1 MAYYQTDNTH
11 LSGERRK
18 AIAILKN
25 SCRSVINTAIIIAL
39 IGNITTQETA
49 DVVSLG
55 LVLLLFI
62 YTIVTWFINTSH
74 TKTSTLVGLILCDSI
89 LTGLVISELLYSPWP
104 SLILISLV
112 YFSSLYYGGI
122 KDWGFANIGLAIGI
136 GFGFF
141 ILGHQTLILV
151 SNDSIYL
158 SIGVGAITYMCLY
171 SFYNHRQAQDIEDE
185 HKVLVNE
192 VKEQKLRIYQISQY
206 LPKSAWDIIEGKRK
220 AKIQRKHITIFF
232 SDIVGFSSLSE
243 ELEAEVLSNV
253 LSSYLAEMSN
263 VVAQFNGTIDK
274 FIGDAIMVTF
284 GDDSAISL
292 GVKQDATACVSM
304 AIAMGKRMRELQH
317 TWAEMGI
324 KKPLQIRMGINTGYC
339 TVGTFGTSKH
349 LDHTALGVHVN
360 LASRLESAGQAEEIL
375 ISHETWSLVKD
386 TVLCKDRGHIKA
398 KGFTHPVQVYQV
410 VDHRKEMG
418 VNQSYFSQTADGFSM
433 HLDVEKVKN
442 YDREKVIASLEQ
454 ATKKLKKQ
462 LKV

>member
-25 SCRSVINTAIIIAL
+25 SCRSVIGLAVIAAL
-39 IGNITTQETA
+39 AGNIMAQSTV
-49 DVVSLG
+49 DVLSLG
-55 LVLLLFI
+55 LILLMFI
-62 YTIVTWFINTSH
+62 YTIAAWFINNH
-74 TKTSTLVGLILCDSI
+74 QTKTLTLMGLTIVDS
-89 LTGLVISELLYSPWP
+89 LVTGLVISELQYNPWP
-104 SLILISLV
+104 SLVLVSLI

-122 KDWGFANIGLAIGI
+122 KDWGFANIGLAVGIGI
-136 GFGFF
+136 GFFV
-141 ILGHQTLILV
+141 LGHQTFVWL
-151 SNDSIYL
+151 NDQTVDIA
-158 SIGVGAITYMCLY
+158 IAIGAIAYMCLY
-171 SFYNHRQAQDIEDE
+171 SFFNHRQAQDIEDE

-206 LPKSAWDIIEGKRK
+206 LPKSTWDIIEGKRK
-220 AKIQRKHITIFF
+220 AQIQRKPISIFF

-263 VVAQFNGTIDK
+263 IVAQFNGTIDK

-292 GVKQDATACVSM
+292 GVKKDATACVSM

-324 KKPLQIRMGINTGYC
+324 KKPLQIRIGINTGYC
-339 TVGTFGTSKH
+339 TVGTFGTSRH

-375 ISHETWSLVKD
+375 ISHETWSLIKD
-386 TVLCKDRGHIKA
+386 GILCKDRGHIKA

-433 HLDVEKVKN
+433 HLDIEKVKN

-454 ATKKLKKQ
+454 AAIKLKKQ

>member
-11 LSGERRK
+11 LSGDRRK
-18 AIAILKN
+18 RIAILKN
-25 SCRSVINTAIIIAL
+25 SCRSVISAAVIVALFGSVFTQQTPDILSIGLALAI
-39 IGNITTQETA
+39 
-49 DVVSLG
+49 
-55 LVLLLFI
+55 FI
-62 YTIVTWFINTSH
+62 YTLTTWLINH
-74 TKTSTLVGLILCDSI
+74 HQTKTSTLVIILAIDGFLMGL
-89 LTGLVISELLYSPWP
+89 TISELNYNPWP
-104 SLILISLV
+104 SLILISLI
-112 YFSSLYYGGI
+112 YFSSLYYGGM
-122 KDWGFANIGLAIGI
+122 KDWGIANIGLATGT
-136 GFGFF
+136 GVGFF
-141 ILGHQTLILV
+141 VLGNQALLV
-151 SNDSIYL
+151 DSSTTHLVIA
-158 SIGVGAITYMCLY
+158 VGAIAYLCLY
-171 SFYNHRQAQDIEDE
+171 SFFNHRQAQDIEDE

-220 AKIQRKHITIFF
+220 AKIQRKPITIFF

-263 VVAQFNGTIDK
+263 VVSQFNGTIDK

-317 TWAEMGI
+317 TWTEMGI

-375 ISHETWSLVKD
+375 ISHETWSLIKD
-386 TVLCKDRGHIKA
+386 TILCKDRGHIKA

-410 VDHRKEMG
+410 IDHRKEMG
-418 VNQSYFSQTADGFSM
+418 VEQSYFSQTADGFSM
-433 HLDVEKVKN
+433 HLDIEKVKN
-442 YDREKVIASLEQ
+442 YDRDKVISSLEK
-454 ATKKLKKQ
+454 AAEKLKKQ
-462 LKV
+462 LSL